1 MIDRV
6 ERLVLN
12 NRRIKVAELA
22 SECGISNGSVYTI
35 IHEHLGMSKVSA
47 RWVPRNLNMQDR
59 QQRVESSQELLEVYI
74 ANPEDF
80 HTRLVTGGETWLDHW
95 DPDTKKE
102 SMHWKHPRSPPPK
115 KFRTQPSASK
125 VMAMVFRD
133 SKRIILINYK
143 PAGTSITG
151 EYMYYANVIK
161 QLRVAMKEKRRGKL
175 AAGVLLLH
183 DNAPVHKSRV
193 AQAAFREC
201 KFEQLNHLPYSPD
214 LAPSDYYLFRNLKSH
229 LRGTRFRDDDELKA
243 ATEAWF
249 EDQIDD
255 FYFKGIDCLKEK
267 CAKCIELKGYY
278 IKK

>member
-1 MIDRV
+1 M
-6 ERLVLN
+6 LN

-22 SECGISNGSVYTI
+22 SECDISNGNVYTI
-35 IHEHLGMSKVSA
+35 IHEHLGMSKISA

-59 QQRVESSQELLEVYI
+59 QQRVESSQELLEVYN

-80 HTRLVTGGETWLDHW
+80 HTRLVTGEEIWLHHW

-102 SMHWKHPRSPPPK
+102 SMQWKQPGSPPPK

-125 VMAMVFRD
+125 VMATVFRD
-133 SKRIILINYK
+133 SKGIILIDYK

-151 EYMYYANVIK
+151 KYYANVIK
-161 QLRVAMKEKRRGKL
+161 QLRVAIKEKRRGKL
-175 AAGVLLLH
+175 AAGVLLLY
-183 DNAPVHKSRV
+183 DNAPVHKTRV
-193 AQAAFREC
+193 AQAAIREC
-201 KFEQLNHLPYSPD
+201 KFEQLNHPPYSPD

-229 LRGTRFRDDDELKA
+229 LRGTKFRDDDELKA

-255 FYFKGIDCLKEK
+255 FYFKGIDCLKERP
-267 CAKCIELKGYY
+267 
-278 IKK
+278 